1 MKCDGRITVT
11 VSDDKQADDIMRL
24 FRTEDSE
31 LANGRSA
38 YHLEKN
44 GHSID
49 FIVKATDSTAMRTAL
64 NAITKV
70 LTVYEKMDLH

>member
-11 VSDDKQADDIMRL
+11 VSDDQQADNLMQL
-24 FRTEDSE
+24 FLTEDFE
-31 LANGRSA
+31 FANGRSA
-38 YHLEKN
+38 YHVDKN

-49 FIVKATDSTAMRTAL
+49 FIVKATDSTALRTAL